1 MSNTK
6 KKNKE
11 EIEELKKVKTPDENV
26 IMVPFDN
33 KFSNR
38 FNGILTKLGNG
49 NPMNLISN
57 KVVNVTMSSIL
68 GDHENYQPQNVL
80 NYSNDIIIIYTK
92 KQPNSWLCIDFI
104 NHKVS
109 PPHYSMKSHGHCGKG
124 NSHPQN

>member
-57 KVVNVTMSSIL
+57 KVVNVTMSSIY
-68 GDHENYQPQNVL
+68 GVHENYQPQNVL
-80 NYSNDIIIIYTK
+80 NYSNDIK
-92 KQPNSWLCIDFI
+92 FCSPWLNTLLISVL
-104 NHKVS
+104 VS
-109 PPHYSMKSHGHCGKG
+109 SCGPGGLKF
-124 NSHPQN
+124 